1 MTLIE
6 IVHLNF
12 AEEPQV
18 DDVVGNVGDVGDV
31 LVPGVRLQPCLCRP
45 ERVSKAQDAG

>member
-1 MTLIE
+1 MPLIE
-6 IVHLNF
+6 IVHLNI

-18 DDVVGNVGDVGDV
+18 EDVVGNVGDV

-45 ERVSKAQDAG
+45 ERVSMAQDAG